1 MTTFLEVLGQIFLL
15 AGALVFILAAIGL
28 ITLFDPYT
36 RTSAVATAA
45 GVGVSFIVVGVVLI
59 DPSVSN
65 TIKGVLAI
73 ALQLVTSAVGSMA
86 IARGAVLTG
95 HEFEPGTDA
104 TELHELHDPDQLPKS
119 P

>member
-1 MTTFLEVLGQIFLL
+1 MTTIFDLLGQGFLI
-15 AGALVFILAAIGL
+15 AGALVFVLAAVGL
-28 ITLFDPYT
+28 ITLFGPYT

-104 TELHELHDPDQLPKS
+104 SELHELDDPDQRPES